1 LAGQN
6 QGRAIDALEAYWA
19 QKWVGGSG
27 ALPAVAEGARALA
40 DGLARYGQAVEKA
53 QTQIKELIAAL
64 ATAAIIGIGLTILT
78 VGISDIAA
86 GAVAGGLVAAA
97 AAVGVDLSIEVA
109 GIIATAILI
118 PTFGAIESATV
129 DLAIQLERVYGFQD
143 QGDINWDEVLHWAE
157 VGAVTAPIGAAVGGG
172 VGAAGK
178 AMAPTW
184 GRIGA
189 RLGVEGGDFP
199 GWVGPFGQRLAGGT
213 AGGLAGAAS
222 AAVGDEITTGHVSGG
237 DVIAG
242 AVAGFVGGAVAAPS
256 GAALAGR
263 PVQRQPEWTLPLEGG
278 GALIRGRWYTEHAL
292 ERMAPDTPEVRA
304 ILERRALNRATALGL
319 RPGSPEFG
327 AWWSLH
333 GPDPRGIPPSV
344 VEAEIANPGSTNV
357 RVIVNSRG
365 DVVTV
370 IPRH

>member
-129 DLAIQLERVYGFQD
+129 DRRFSWNGS
-143 QGDINWDEVLHWAE
+143 
-157 VGAVTAPIGAAVGGG
+157 TASR
-172 VGAAGK
+172 
-178 AMAPTW
+178 T
-184 GRIGA
+184 
-189 RLGVEGGDFP
+189 
-199 GWVGPFGQRLAGGT
+199 
-213 AGGLAGAAS
+213 
-222 AAVGDEITTGHVSGG
+222 
-237 DVIAG
+237 
-242 AVAGFVGGAVAAPS
+242 
-256 GAALAGR
+256 
-263 PVQRQPEWTLPLEGG
+263 
-278 GALIRGRWYTEHAL
+278 
-292 ERMAPDTPEVRA
+292 
-304 ILERRALNRATALGL
+304 
-319 RPGSPEFG
+319 
-327 AWWSLH
+327 
-333 GPDPRGIPPSV
+333 RGI
-344 VEAEIANPGSTNV
+344 STGTRSCTGRRWV
-357 RVIVNSRG
+357 L
-365 DVVTV
+365 
-370 IPRH
+370 